1 MNTEEKGR
9 IDKAEQAIVGLSGRM
24 DGFDDRLTKVEEV
37 GQETNDIAHKLL
49 ARQGGY
55 EATRGMIPIT
65 YLWSGMALFVGLST
79 LGTKMLWDHDSKI
92 EQKLSTITR
101 LEDMRHQLFQSKLDA
116 GTRLADADVKLIR
129 DDVDENN
136 SLLKETSDKVDE
148 ILQNRWTLE
157 MGRELQ
163 ERVSAIEV
171 SSARNNDLHNRLD
184 RIESRQNAIE
194 P

>member
-24 DGFDDRLTKVEEV
+24 DGFDNRLTKVEEV

-55 EATRGMIPIT
+55 EATRGMIPVSH
-65 YLWSGMALFVGLST
+65 LWSGMALFVGLAT

-101 LEDMRHQLFQSKLDA
+101 MEDLRHELFESRLEARSNA
-116 GTRLADADVKLIR
+116 LAAESELLR

-136 SLLKETSDKVDE
+136 ALLKQTVGHVDE
-148 ILQNRWTLE
+148 LLQNRWTVQ

-171 SSARNNDLHNRLD
+171 NAARNSGLTERLD
-184 RIESRQNAIE
+184 RMEARQNKIE